1 MASSNVESVIWYHFL
16 LQLNKELK
24 NTSINTTLYLPT
36 SGVTPANWQ
45 YLDTTGTQSGT
56 PGDTI
61 VDNLEAWCNNM
72 PLWQSNYVPGSNLY
86 DNYSLFLYAIKLVH
100 PGDPAQQQ
108 IADAWSKKIQSIQEE
123 INTAKTNSM
132 QSWYNYKVNQP
143 GPSDKISYTDFLN
156 LPNNGPNAPNTPSWN
171 TYFQTLENKKEN
183 ALQNY
188 QTALE
193 KLGGQGYKALD
204 NALDAV
210 TLSASAENQILDKN
224 NVAYPKYSVSPDLNS
239 WFTSALANSDS
250 SPQIDFTIDIQQI
263 LANQKAGQF
272 TDVTD
277 AAFISSLATK
287 DSTNLLTNMK
297 LTFQA
302 QQAAVFTFN
311 PSSWLDED
319 FISTY
324 ASTNGSTYEI
334 NPNSSLSNKDLFGK
348 SGIIN
353 QRTAQVLVVYKSK
366 VQLTGSSSDIQSL
379 QKTFSTQKNVMVA
392 GNTFSQNQISYENT
406 TATFESNDNTPE
418 VIGVIVKKYGNLN

>member
-1 MASSNVESVIWYHFL
+1 MWEMDWAALFCALVEARVRNFDGEAFLEPVVVRDLPPHSRYAPGFGGAYSGGIPLLFASLPWAVDGECPSELLSRPSL
-16 LQLNKELK
+16 LQQVNV
-24 NTSINTTLYLPT
+24 NDAMARARADSAP
-36 SGVTPANWQ
+36 SHSQHRDAVASFAH
-45 YLDTTGTQSGT
+45 LDSADDMDSEEEEDDEYEYEGEWFVE
-56 PGDTI
+56 D
-61 VDNLEAWCNNM
+61 DN
-72 PLWQSNYVPGSNLY
+72 
-86 DNYSLFLYAIKLVH
+86 D
-100 PGDPAQQQ
+100 
-108 IADAWSKKIQSIQEE
+108 IADLIR
-123 INTAKTNSM
+123 
-132 QSWYNYKVNQP
+132 VNLHEL
-143 GPSDKISYTDFLN
+143 GIHTEHESDGK
-156 LPNNGPNAPNTPSWN
+156 
-171 TYFQTLENKKEN
+171 
-183 ALQNY
+183 
-188 QTALE
+188 
-193 KLGGQGYKALD
+193 KALD

>member
-1 MASSNVESVIWYHFL
+1 M
-16 LQLNKELK
+16 
-24 NTSINTTLYLPT
+24 
-36 SGVTPANWQ
+36 
-45 YLDTTGTQSGT
+45 
-56 PGDTI
+56 
-61 VDNLEAWCNNM
+61 
-72 PLWQSNYVPGSNLY
+72 
-86 DNYSLFLYAIKLVH
+86 
-100 PGDPAQQQ
+100 
-108 IADAWSKKIQSIQEE
+108 
-123 INTAKTNSM
+123 
-132 QSWYNYKVNQP
+132 
-143 GPSDKISYTDFLN
+143 
-156 LPNNGPNAPNTPSWN
+156 
-171 TYFQTLENKKEN
+171 
-183 ALQNY
+183 
-188 QTALE
+188 
-193 KLGGQGYKALD
+193 
-204 NALDAV
+204 DAV